1 MKTKK
6 TKLSTPELIAIIRER
21 SAEYFNSLSVSMTAP
36 EKVYE
41 FIEAALF
48 NPEKEEFAVLFLDSK
63 RHITGFQ
70 KLFEGTINCSS
81 VFPREIAKAC
91 LINNATA
98 AIIAHNHPGG
108 STKPSAEDIKVTD
121 EVKAA
126 LQTLDIRLS
135 DHLIISAPG
144 STSSMQEMGLF

>member
-63 RHITGFQ
+63 RHITGF
-70 KLFEGTINCSS
+70 
-81 VFPREIAKAC
+81 
-91 LINNATA
+91 
-98 AIIAHNHPGG
+98 
-108 STKPSAEDIKVTD
+108 
-121 EVKAA
+121 
-126 LQTLDIRLS
+126 
-135 DHLIISAPG
+135 
-144 STSSMQEMGLF
+144 